1 MKIMSQKDLFLT
13 VIGLLAY
20 GVWGAIAFLY
30 DHTQI
35 DGFLSSVK
43 YIATGV
49 VVIVVRDMQP
59 AKNDNGDAAP

>member
-1 MKIMSQKDLFLT
+1 MSAKDKFLSA
-13 VIGLLAY
+13 IGLLAY
-20 GVWGAIAFLY
+20 GVWAAIAFFY

-59 AKNDNGDAAP
+59 AKKDGGDAAP

>member
-1 MKIMSQKDLFLT
+1 MSTKDKFLAA
-13 VIGLLAY
+13 IGLLAY
-20 GVWGAIAFLY
+20 SIWAAIAFFY

-49 VVIVVRDMQP
+49 VAIVVRDMQP
-59 AKNDNGDAAP
+59 AKKDSGDAPP